1 MSEIQEDL
9 IEIFQL
15 DGAASVAEY
24 LADYTDSTKQL
35 CTNDTQRELVDE
47 YSREL
52 YDKFKMDSTQYPI
65 VSRLEETLLL
75 NMDEDTIKE
84 LLRVIKSPQYTKLY
98 ECMAIVLDEF
108 KYGLDDIDSVVD
120 IEPVEREIK
129 ILM

>member
-1 MSEIQEDL
+1 MSEIQEQL

-24 LADYTDSTKQL
+24 LADYADSTKQL

-65 VSRLEETLLL
+65 VQRLEETLLL

-84 LLRVIKSPQYTKLY
+84 LLRVIKSPQYSKLY
-98 ECMAIVLDEF
+98 ECMSIVLDEF